1 MYKIP
6 YFTEQNEEEVLRF
19 MEQYPLAT
27 LIGSEAGKS
36 VATQVPLLMRRNT
49 DQSLSLRGHM
59 MRHTDHH
66 LVFENNPDV
75 LALFAGP
82 NCYVSASWYE
92 ERGSGSTWNY
102 VTVHVRGTLRFT
114 DESQTIQLLA
124 DLTRKFEEEQER
136 PQMLE
141 DLSGQYVTNAIKAIA
156 GFEIEVKEIYP
167 VFKLS
172 QNQNEQSHKNIID
185 QLQKRARYGDREIA
199 QMMEARRRK

>member
-1 MYKIP
+1 
-6 YFTEQNEEEVLRF
+6 
-19 MEQYPLAT
+19 MEQHPFAT
-27 LIGSEAGKS
+27 LIGSKDEKS
-36 VATQVPLLMRRNT
+36 VATQVPLLIRQNG

-66 LVFENNPDV
+66 LAFEYNPEV
-75 LALFAGP
+75 LVLFTGP

-102 VTVHVRGTLRFT
+102 VTVHVRGYLRFS
-114 DESQTIQLLA
+114 DEMQTIQLLS
-124 DLTRKFEEEQER
+124 DLTRKFEMEQER

-141 DLSGQYVTNAIKAIA
+141 DLSEHYVMNAVKAIS

-172 QNQNEQSHKNIID
+172 QNQNDESYKNIID
-185 QLQKRARYGDREIA
+185 HLQRSTRCGDKEIA
-199 QMMEARRRK
+199 QMMVARRGS